1 MKKLVRPKEGRMI
14 GGVAAGFANYID
26 VDVTLVRIIWV
37 ILLLPGGLPGLLPY
51 IICWI
56 MIPAETKRPIPTET
70 PPDNEALRGP
80 GSQAPQIT
88 DDELSPDR
96 SSLR

>member
-1 MKKLVRPKEGRMI
+1 MKKLVRPKQGRRI
-14 GGVAAGFANYID
+14 AGVAAGFANYFD

-56 MIPAETKRPIPTET
+56 MMPTE
-70 PPDNEALRGP
+70 
-80 GSQAPQIT
+80 S
-88 DDELSPDR
+88 
-96 SSLR
+96 